1 MLKAYIRQIIG
12 ITPAVLIAIVFHE
25 VAHGYVAYL
34 CGDDTAKRAGRLT
47 LNPLK
52 HLDPIGTIML
62 ILFKFGWA
70 KPVPVNFYNLRHP
83 KRDIILV
90 SIAGPLTNLI
100 LAVILS
106 FFYFRFSFY
115 RYSTLF
121 TFHFIRSYPIVMYL
135 SDVVG
140 YSVLINLVLFIFNL
154 IPIPPLDGSK
164 VLMVLIPERYKMTYA
179 QFERYGVIILLILV
193 LTGVIGYILNPGL
206 RLFINLLA
214 NIATIGM

>member
-1 MLKAYIRQIIG
+1 MFREYIRQIVG
-12 ITPAVLIAIVFHE
+12 ITPAVLVAIVFHE

-70 KPVPVNFYNLRHP
+70 KPVPVNFYNFRHP
-83 KRDIILV
+83 RRDIILV
-90 SIAGPLTNLI
+90 SLAGPLTNFI

-106 FFYFRFSFY
+106 FFYFRFGFY
-115 RYSTLF
+115 KYSTLF
-121 TFHFIRSYPIVMYL
+121 TFYSIKSSPIVMYL
-135 SDVVG
+135 SDVIG
-140 YSVLINLVLFIFNL
+140 YSILINLVLLIFNL

-164 VLMVLIPERYKMTYA
+164 VFMVLIPERYRMSYA
-179 QFERYGVIILLILV
+179 YLERYGVIILLILI
-193 LTGVIGYILNPGL
+193 LTGVIGHILNPGL
-206 RLFINLLA
+206 RFFINLLA
-214 NIATIGM
+214 RIATIGM